1 MESILI
7 NVIIYLGVYIH
18 WIFHE
23 FNVVFKFQLSYVYMH
38 DCIIVCKKKPP
49 KNGVTMDASLIN
61 NDYEVVFLFVG
72 KAKEVNVTI
81 KT

>member
-1 MESILI
+1 M
-7 NVIIYLGVYIH
+7 Y
-18 WIFHE
+18 
-23 FNVVFKFQLSYVYMH
+23 
-38 DCIIVCKKKPP
+38 KKKKQK

-61 NDYEVVFLFVG
+61 NEYEVVFLFVG

>member
-1 MESILI
+1 
-7 NVIIYLGVYIH
+7 
-18 WIFHE
+18 
-23 FNVVFKFQLSYVYMH
+23 MH
-38 DCIIVCKKKPP
+38 DCIIVCKKKKTQ

-61 NDYEVVFLFVG
+61 NEYEVVFLFVG